1 MPASQIGTLRET
13 PLTIAF
19 PCEIPGGIRPSPRK
33 SECFFFF
40 NRVKPIFNTLMITV
54 VVKMCER
61 LPSILLDLP
70 ICLIE
75 HSRETLNVLKFKYFI
90 LTYLK
95 RISNKI
101 TSGYILIDP

>member
-1 MPASQIGTLRET
+1 MPASQIGILRET

-33 SECFFFF
+33 SECFFF
-40 NRVKPIFNTLMITV
+40 NHVKPIFNTLMITV

-90 LTYLK
+90 LT
-95 RISNKI
+95 
-101 TSGYILIDP
+101 

>member
-1 MPASQIGTLRET
+1 MVYALHHVN
-13 PLTIAF
+13 LNV
-19 PCEIPGGIRPSPRK
+19 
-33 SECFFFF
+33 FFF
-40 NRVKPIFNTLMITV
+40 NHVKPIFNTLMITV

-70 ICLIE
+70 IGLIE